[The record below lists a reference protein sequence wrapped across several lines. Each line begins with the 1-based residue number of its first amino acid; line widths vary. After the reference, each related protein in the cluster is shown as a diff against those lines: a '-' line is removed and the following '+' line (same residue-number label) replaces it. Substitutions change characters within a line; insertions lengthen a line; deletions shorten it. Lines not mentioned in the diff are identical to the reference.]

1 MKKTF
6 FLIFLFVW
14 LVLPVLSQK
23 DNTEVELART
33 QEYINATIKQGE
45 EKIAALQAYIKKF
58 PETTQRWTKLA
69 YYSMAIEYFQVK
81 KFDEAVKYAKQLLS
95 MGAPGKGEEA
105 RLYLVIGNSYGVKG
119 SAVFSNEEALK
130 YTSQALEFAAANG
143 FKDVVEEARNL
154 KEKLSGPPPKQ
165 LTPEQKIK
173 KCYADFDYDG
183 AISYYGTLGEAD
195 KNNPEIK
202 ETYAGALLK
211 KNNLDAALKEFEA
224 MYAKNKKAVYALRIG
239 DVYVEK
245 AKKGKQFVD
254 SAVNS
259 YLEAGLLYQK
269 ENNTTNAKIALDKAK
284 YQLFEKYGFNKKA
297 KDYEAKI
304 GKTKSSAQKNTQ
316 EIERL
321 EREIRQI
328 ERRLRKEYGD
338 LEPPDFE
345 VQKVTKLEQQIAKL
359 KAGGS
364 SSGGD
369 DAEGIKLEQEKQRIE
384 KEYNDLL
391 AQAKKRLGL

>member
-1 MKKTF
+1 MKKTI

-14 LVLPVLSQK
+14 LALPVLSQK

-45 EKIAALQAYIKKF
+45 EKISALQAYIKKF
-58 PETTQRWTKLA
+58 PETTQKWTKLA
-69 YYSMAIEYFQVK
+69 YYSMAVEYFQVK
-81 KFDEAVKYAKQLLS
+81 KYDEAVKYAKQTLT

-119 SAVFSNEEALK
+119 SPIFNTEDALK
-130 YTSQALEFAAANG
+130 YTGQALEFAAANG
-143 FKDVVEEARNL
+143 LKDVVEEARNL

-173 KCYADFDYDG
+173 KYYSDFDYDG
-183 AISYYGTLGEAD
+183 AISYFGTLGEAD
-195 KNNPEIK
+195 KNNPEIR

-224 MYAKNKKAVYALRIG
+224 MYAKDKKANYALRIG
-239 DVYVEK
+239 NVYEEK
-245 AKKGKQFVD
+245 AKKNKQFID
-254 SAVNS
+254 SAVNF

-269 ENNTTNAKIALDKAK
+269 EKNTTNGKLALDKAK
-284 YQLFEKYGFNKKA
+284 YELFEKYDFNKKA
-297 KDYEAKI
+297 KDYEAKV
-304 GKTKSSAQKNTQ
+304 GKSKSSAQKNTQ
-316 EIERL
+316 EIDRL

-345 VQKVTKLEQQIAKL
+345 TEKLTKLEKQVAKL
-359 KAGGS
+359 KSGGS
-364 SSGGD
+364 SSPGN

-384 KEYNDLL
+384 KEFNDLL